1 MKDVSDYLGRMFA
14 AIFLCP
20 VAAAF
25 WLGFASFGF
34 NLGKFMMFVG
44 SVGQQYVAMDFDS
57 QITAIIQGLFG
68 WSALAFVFLL
78 ISFVAKPPRFSYS
91 LNKVRRGRSGVSVV
105 G

>member
-25 WLGFASFGF
+25 WLGFTSFGF
-34 NLGKFMMFVG
+34 NLGKFMLYIG
-44 SVGQQYVAMDFDS
+44 TVGQQFVAMDADS
-57 QITAIIQGLFG
+57 QITAIIQGLFA

-78 ISFVAKPPRFSYS
+78 ISFVVKPPRFSYS
-91 LNKVRRGRSGVSVV
+91 LNKVRSGRAGVSVV

>member
-25 WLGFASFGF
+25 WLGFTSFGF
-34 NLGKFMMFVG
+34 NLGEFLLFIG
-44 SVGQQYVAMDFDS
+44 SLGQQFVAMDSDT
-57 QITAIIQGLFG
+57 QITSIIQGLFA

-78 ISFVAKPPRFSYS
+78 ISFVVKPPRFSYS
-91 LNKVRRGRSGVSVV
+91 LNKVRTGRSAVAVV